1 MARIVLGSY
10 MVRYPLGGMMSYVLQ
25 YLLGFHRR
33 GHDVWFVE
41 RARYADECFDPAQ
54 GAMSDDPSYGTEAV
68 DRLLRRFG
76 LGERWCFT
84 DISGRYHGRSRTEI
98 EDAFRTA
105 DLFIDMGT
113 HGAWS
118 DEARGAGLT
127 VLLDGEPGYNQ
138 MRMER
143 GGAAGELRGA
153 YDRYYTAGLN
163 VGSEVSSAPT
173 AGLTWGHL
181 LHPVVPELFESGDP
195 GLGAPMTTVMNWT
208 SHAPVEHE
216 GVTYGQKDVEFA
228 KFAALPT
235 EVRAPMELAVA
246 GPDVPRQK
254 LEALGWTVRDAH
266 SVTASFDSFR
276 EYVAGSLGE
285 FSVCKNVFV
294 ETRSG
299 WFSDRSAAYLAAGRP
314 VVLQETGFSDHL
326 PVGRGLFAVETR
338 EEAVEAVERI
348 SREWRVQS
356 DAAADIAREHLDARV
371 VLGRFLTDLGVE

>member
-1 MARIVLGSY
+1 
-10 MVRYPLGGMMSYVLQ
+10 MMSYVLQ
-25 YLLGFHRR
+25 YLLGFHRL

-41 RARYADECFDPAQ
+41 RARYADECFDPAR

-84 DISGRYHGRSRTEI
+84 DVSGRYHGRSRTEI

-195 GLGAPMTTVMNWT
+195 GPGAPMTTVMNWA

-348 SREWRVQS
+348 SCEWRVHS